1 MAIVISRTE
10 ALSLGNVL
18 GTILAAVVDAQAQS
32 ARATVEFIND
42 VGFLPPATGQPE
54 RLRTLRFT
62 YSKLDENQQR
72 AEFTVEVPLLSLV
85 EIPMVSVKKATVS
98 FAYEITQATPAPAAS
113 APPGPRRALFAQVSA
128 PAVLKGRV
136 TDRAPA
142 GQERANIQVQVD
154 LEKSP
159 PPIGLDRIL
168 DILQVAT
175 AETKTGGGT

>member
-1 MAIVISRTE
+1 MAVVISKTE

-42 VGFLPPATGQPE
+42 VGFLPPVEGQSE
-54 RLRTLRFT
+54 RLRTVSFV

-85 EIPMVSVKKATVS
+85 EIPMVGVKKATVS
-98 FAYEITQATPAPAAS
+98 FAYEITLATPAPAAGT
-113 APPGPRRALFAQVSA
+113 PPGPRAALFARVSA
-128 PAVLKGRV
+128 PAVLKGRIA
-136 TDRAPA
+136 DRAA
-142 GQERANIQVQVD
+142 GGQERANLQVQIE

-159 PPIGLDRIL
+159 PPVGLDRIL
-168 DILQVAT
+168 DILQVAA